1 MQAETDLS
9 FLVSTFLELYKSFG
23 NRSTLF
29 NLILYAA
36 MAKSIKLFQPT
47 EKVYELLGIE
57 TSQPT
62 PRERVSFQW
71 LFLLICTT
79 IHFVSSLGFFMFEAK
94 KVADRGD
101 SFYQVSTQVATI
113 FHIITY
119 PREVPNIRQLIGK
132 YEHFFEDSK
141 FSLVGCFQSFF
152 FEMNLL
158 IENVSF
164 IYFFLNLSNR
174 IERSGNSSSI
184 YRTAREN

>member
-1 MQAETDLS
+1 
-9 FLVSTFLELYKSFG
+9 
-23 NRSTLF
+23 
-29 NLILYAA
+29 

-62 PRERVSFQW
+62 PRKRVSFQW

-79 IHFVSSLGFFMFEAK
+79 IHFVSSVMFFLFEAQS
-94 KVADRGD
+94 VADRGD

-141 FSLVGCFQSFF
+141 FLLVGCFRSFF

-158 IENVSF
+158 IENFS
-164 IYFFLNLSNR
+164 IFLNLLNR
-174 IERSGNSSSI
+174 IERSGNSSNI
-184 YRTAREN
+184 YRTAQEN